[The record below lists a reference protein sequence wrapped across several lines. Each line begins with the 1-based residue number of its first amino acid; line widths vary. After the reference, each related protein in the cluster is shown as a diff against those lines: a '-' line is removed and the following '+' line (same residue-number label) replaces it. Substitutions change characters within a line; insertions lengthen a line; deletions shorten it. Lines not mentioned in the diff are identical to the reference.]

1 MAFDEKALRGQLVD
15 FLNSTNAHAD
25 FDTVVSG
32 IPARLRGVVPV
43 GFAHS
48 LWHLVEHM
56 RIAQADILDFCVN
69 PRYEHT
75 MKWPEDY
82 WLPSPAPK
90 SSAAWT
96 NSIAAFKRDLKAMQ
110 RLAKNPRL
118 DLFAKIPHGSGQT
131 YLREVLLV
139 GDHNAHHL
147 AQLIDV
153 RRALGNWK
161 PGR

>member
-1 MAFDEKALRGQLVD
+1 MTANKDLRKQLAD
-15 FLNSTNAHAD
+15 FLNWSSAHAD
-25 FDTVVSG
+25 FDSVVKGVS
-32 IPARLRGVVPV
+32 PRLRGRVPK

-48 LWHLVEHM
+48 LWQLIEHM

-75 MKWPEDY
+75 MKWPDDY
-82 WLPSPAPK
+82 WPKAPAP
-90 SSAAWT
+90 SNSGAWSA
-96 NSIAAFKRDLKAMQ
+96 SIAGFRRDLKTMQ
-110 RLAKNPRL
+110 RLALNPRI
-118 DLFAKIPHGSGQT
+118 DLLKKIPHGSSQT

-153 RRALGNWK
+153 RRALGIWK
-161 PGR
+161 